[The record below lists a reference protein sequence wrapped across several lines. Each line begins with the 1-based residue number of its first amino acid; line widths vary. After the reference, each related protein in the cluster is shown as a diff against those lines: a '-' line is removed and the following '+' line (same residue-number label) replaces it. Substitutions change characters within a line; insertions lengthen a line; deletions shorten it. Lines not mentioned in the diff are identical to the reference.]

1 MVNKY
6 ILDACAL
13 AAFFNDEEGA
23 DVVQGI
29 LLEADDAKAQIYMNK
44 LNLFEVYYGI
54 RRDDGLQ
61 KAEAFYDM
69 VKRLPIT
76 VINGISDE
84 VFREAGRIKSS
95 YKMSLADSIALGEAS
110 VMDVPIVTS
119 DHHEFDV
126 VEENETIRFK
136 WIRDKK

>member
-1 MVNKY
+1 MANKY

-23 DVVQGI
+23 DVVQHI
-29 LLEADDAKAQIYMNK
+29 LLEADEAKAQIYMNK

-54 RRDDGLQ
+54 RREEGLQ
-61 KAEAFYDM
+61 KAEEIYDM
-69 VKRLPIT
+69 TKRLPIT
-76 VINGISDE
+76 VIDGISDD

-95 YKMSLADSIALGEAS
+95 YKMSLADSIALGEAY
-110 VMDVPIVTS
+110 VMDASIITS

-126 VEENETIRFK
+126 VAKHEAIRFK
-136 WIRDKK
+136 WIR

>member
-29 LLEADDAKAQIYMNK
+29 LVEADEAKAQIFMNK

-54 RRDDGLQ
+54 RRDDGHQ
-61 KAEAFYDM
+61 KAEDFYDM
-69 VKRLPIT
+69 AKRLPIN
-76 VINGISDE
+76 VINGISDD
-84 VFREAGRIKSS
+84 VFRAAGRIKSL

-110 VMDVPIVTS
+110 VMGAPIVTS
-119 DHHEFDV
+119 DHHEFDPL
-126 VEENETIRFK
+126 EEKESIIFK
-136 WIRDKK
+136 WIR